1 MNYAMEMVDE
11 DERCALEEPK
21 LGVCPLC
28 KYQDDNIIQ
37 KMNDIQQKL
46 TGNVEA
52 DEIYNVVAD
61 MYKRHTAPLIQQG
74 KNPMKITP
82 ELCKEHYLK
91 HVVNPQQQVQED
103 IHYCCKLQ
111 RHYKKNIGVKNSH
124 SGLVTLNPHH
134 VNEYVKISKHKLEL
148 VKYLNVMTKRKETND
163 AAQQPY
169 AFSS

>member
-11 DERCALEEPK
+11 DERCALEEPS

-46 TGNVEA
+46 TGNVEP

-74 KNPMKITP
+74 KKPMEITP

-91 HVVNPQQQVQED
+91 HVVNPQQ
-103 IHYCCKLQ
+103 
-111 RHYKKNIGVKNSH
+111 
-124 SGLVTLNPHH
+124 
-134 VNEYVKISKHKLEL
+134 
-148 VKYLNVMTKRKETND
+148 
-163 AAQQPY
+163 
-169 AFSS
+169 